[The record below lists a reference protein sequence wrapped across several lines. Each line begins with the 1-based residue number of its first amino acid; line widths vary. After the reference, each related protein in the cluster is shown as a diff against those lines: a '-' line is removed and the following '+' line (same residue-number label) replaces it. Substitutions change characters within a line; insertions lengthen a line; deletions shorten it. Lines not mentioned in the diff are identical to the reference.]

1 SYRSGALRDLHSF
14 PTRRSSDLS
23 AHKAELRTVVGL
35 NAEATVGP
43 ELPLA
48 AEPVRGLHQ
57 CDQAGGSNRTD
68 AGNLAQ
74 QFRGLMFPALGQKL
88 GSDVSPQDLQSVQ
101 LLIEQLRP
109 AAHAGLRN
117 LAQPFL
123 SRARSIDLGAGTSN
137 APTAIQRLQS
147 IHHARQIFADG
158 LITAPQLAQRPQ
170 SIFSVVDRSQHSRAQ
185 QVSQLARIHLVA
197 LAALL

>member
-1 SYRSGALRDLHSF
+1 MVVISIQTTNLLGFLGALQ
-14 PTRRSSDLS
+14 LS

-35 NAEATVGP
+35 NAQPTVGP

-57 CDQAGGSNRTD
+57 RDQAGGSNRTD

-88 GSDVSPQDLQSVQ
+88 GSDVSPQGLQSVQ
-101 LLIEQLRP
+101 LLIEQLRA

-117 LAQPFL
+117 LA
-123 SRARSIDLGAGTSN
+123 
-137 APTAIQRLQS
+137 
-147 IHHARQIFADG
+147 
-158 LITAPQLAQRPQ
+158 
-170 SIFSVVDRSQHSRAQ
+170 
-185 QVSQLARIHLVA
+185 
-197 LAALL
+197 